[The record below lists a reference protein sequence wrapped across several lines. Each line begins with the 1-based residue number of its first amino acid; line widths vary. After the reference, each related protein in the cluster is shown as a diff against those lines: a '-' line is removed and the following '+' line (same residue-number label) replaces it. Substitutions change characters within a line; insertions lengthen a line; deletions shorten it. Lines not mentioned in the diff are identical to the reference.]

1 MSTGGWPSFVTGSGR
16 DTSTPSQESLLRARQ
31 LLQQEDE
38 NPAAEEWVGPGL
50 GWRLATQVVPLPT
63 RTGQPTL
70 LTSLCLCK
78 VVRGRTEVVWVP
90 PPSTARRDH
99 TLALEE

>member
-16 DTSTPSQESLLRARQ
+16 ETSTPSQESLLRARQ
-31 LLQQEDE
+31 LLQQDE
-38 NPAAEEWVGPGL
+38 NLAAEEWVGPGL
-50 GWRLATQVVPLPT
+50 GWRLATQVVHLPT
-63 RTGQPTL
+63 RTGQPTS
-70 LTSLCLCK
+70 LTSLRLFK
-78 VVRGRTEVVWVP
+78 VVRGRAEVVWVP